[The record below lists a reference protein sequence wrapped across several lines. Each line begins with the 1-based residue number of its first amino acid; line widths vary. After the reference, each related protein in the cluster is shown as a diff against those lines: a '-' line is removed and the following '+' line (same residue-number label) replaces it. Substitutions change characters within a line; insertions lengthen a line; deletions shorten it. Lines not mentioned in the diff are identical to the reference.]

1 MGSVRKRLIRNSRGF
16 TLVELIIVMIVLGIM
31 AALAIPKF
39 FNMSED
45 AKYSAVQGALG
56 GVRSAVANYYAKEAA
71 RNGTGT
77 YPLAADL
84 TTDGKVLDGKV
95 PDNPYST
102 ASPKNAVALAAAV
115 TAKGTLGCGTT
126 PAGTGWCYNE
136 SNGQFWAATD
146 KADILI
152 TGHVKENTM

>member
-1 MGSVRKRLIRNSRGF
+1 MGSVKKRLIRNSRGF

-77 YPLAADL
+77 YPTLAMM
-84 TTDGKVLDGKV
+84 TDGSTVLDGKI
-95 PDNPYST
+95 PDNPYGT
-102 ASPKNAVALAAAV
+102 ANPKNTV
-115 TAKGTLGCGTT
+115 TPATSAINTLGCGTT
-126 PAGTGWCYNE
+126 PAGTAWCYNATT
-136 SNGQFWAATD
+136 GQFWAATD
-146 KADILI
+146 QADISI